1 MIMFDAQ
8 RRAMF
13 ANINNPTMGNQFA
26 YTPIYSAGDFGAMGV
41 DAAGSAGSGVVAGA
55 GLAAAL
61 FPPVLIGAGAIWG
74 ADKLRGTKS
83 VEKLM
88 GPKTKTLLGKPIK
101 ESTGKAKSGKWSD
114 RFEKGMREPIIAKL

>member
-1 MIMFDAQ
+1 MIMLEAQ

-26 YTPIYSAGDFGAMGV
+26 YTPVYGAGDFGAMGV
-41 DAAGSAGSGVVAGA
+41 DAVGSAGSGAVAGA

-61 FPPVLIGAGAIWG
+61 FPPILLGAGAIYG
-74 ADKLRGTKS
+74 ADKLRGSKN

-88 GPKTKTLLGKPIK
+88 GKQTKTIIGRPIK
-101 ESTGKAKSGKWSD
+101 DKKVDGTFSKRLLASKH
-114 RFEKGMREPIIAKL
+114 EPIIAKL